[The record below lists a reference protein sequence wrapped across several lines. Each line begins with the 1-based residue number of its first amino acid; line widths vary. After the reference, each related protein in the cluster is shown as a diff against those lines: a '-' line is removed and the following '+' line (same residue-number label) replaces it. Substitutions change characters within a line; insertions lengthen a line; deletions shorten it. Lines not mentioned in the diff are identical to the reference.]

1 MWEIIVAAIMGV
13 VEGLTEFVPVSSTG
27 HLIIVGNLLRFTD
40 ETAKC
45 FEVVIQLGAILSV
58 VFLYW
63 GRFKGLFN
71 FRKTGGFYGI
81 RGWWLLFL
89 TSLPAA
95 VAGVVIYK
103 PMKAYLFHPIPVVIA
118 LAVGA
123 IGILLAE
130 KFKPVPNVK
139 SLDELNWRHAL
150 SVGLFQCLSLWP
162 GMSRAASTIV
172 GGMFSRLDRMI
183 AAEYS
188 FLAAVPIM
196 FAATAKDLYENRDAL
211 CKEDIPVFAVGFVV
225 SFIVAVIA
233 IKTFI
238 KLLGK
243 WTLKPFAYYRLVL
256 AAVFAVL
263 VWMKVITLID

>member
-27 HLIIVGNLLRFTD
+27 HLIIVGNLLKFTD

-71 FRKTGGFYGI
+71 FRQAGGFYGI

-103 PMKAYLFHPIPVVIA
+103 PMKTYLFHPIPVVIA

-123 IGILLAE
+123 IGILMAE
-130 KFKPVPNVK
+130 KYKPAPKVK

-150 SVGLFQCLSLWP
+150 SVGLFQ
-162 GMSRAASTIV
+162 
-172 GGMFSRLDRMI
+172 
-183 AAEYS
+183 
-188 FLAAVPIM
+188 
-196 FAATAKDLYENRDAL
+196 
-211 CKEDIPVFAVGFVV
+211 
-225 SFIVAVIA
+225 
-233 IKTFI
+233 
-238 KLLGK
+238 
-243 WTLKPFAYYRLVL
+243 
-256 AAVFAVL
+256 
-263 VWMKVITLID
+263 